1 MSEKS
6 ITVSRLIDAPAEE
19 IFEILTLPAKHP
31 SLDASGTVISGTDQR
46 IQNVGDV
53 FVMNMN
59 AEMMGGDYKTENHVT
74 GLDPNKLT
82 AWKPC
87 PEGTSVE
94 DNGWEWVYELQP
106 EGSDSTTV
114 TLTYSWEHANPKVTK
129 KISFPLFG
137 EKVLEESLERLA
149 STVAGS

>member
-6 ITVSRLIDAPAEE
+6 ITVSRVIDAPAEE
-19 IFEILTLPAKHP
+19 IFEVLTLPAKHP
-31 SLDASGTVISGTDQR
+31 DLDASGTVVSGTDQR

-53 FVMNMN
+53 FVMNMH

-74 GLDPNKLT
+74 GLDPNKLI

-87 PEGTSVE
+87 PEGTTVE
-94 DNGWEWVYELQP
+94 DNGWEWLYELQP

>member
-6 ITVSRLIDAPAEE
+6 ITVSRVIDAPAEE
-19 IFEILTLPAKHP
+19 IFEVLTLPAKHP
-31 SLDASGTVISGTDQR
+31 DLDASGTVVSGTDQR

-53 FVMNMN
+53 FVMNMH

-74 GLDPNKLT
+74 GLDPNKLI

-87 PEGTSVE
+87 PEGTTVE

>member
-6 ITVSRLIDAPAEE
+6 ITVSRVIDAPAEE
-19 IFEILTLPAKHP
+19 IFEVLTLPAKHP
-31 SLDASGTVISGTDQR
+31 DLDASGTVISGTDQR

-53 FVMNMN
+53 FVMNMH

-74 GLDPNKLT
+74 GLDPNKLI
-82 AWKPC
+82 AWWPC
-87 PEGTSVE
+87 PEGTTVE

>member
-53 FVMNMN
+53 FVMNMH

-74 GLDPNKLT
+74 GLDPNKLI

-87 PEGTSVE
+87 PEGSSVE

>member
-31 SLDASGTVISGTDQR
+31 TLDASGTVISGTDQR

-53 FVMNMN
+53 FVMNMH

-74 GLDPNKLT
+74 GLDPNKLI

>member
-74 GLDPNKLT
+74 GLDPNKLI

-94 DNGWEWVYELQP
+94 DNGWEWEYELHP

>member
-31 SLDASGTVISGTDQR
+31 DLDASGTVISGTDQR

-53 FVMNMN
+53 FVMNMH

-74 GLDPNKLT
+74 GLDPNKLI

-87 PEGTSVE
+87 PEGTTVE

>member
-1 MSEKS
+1 MSENS
-6 ITVSRLIDAPAEE
+6 ISVSRLIDAPAEE

-53 FVMNMN
+53 FVMNMH

-74 GLDPNKLT
+74 GLDPNKLI

-87 PEGTSVE
+87 PEGTTVE

>member
-6 ITVSRLIDAPAEE
+6 ITVSRVIDAPAEE
-19 IFEILTLPAKHP
+19 IFEVLTLPAKHP
-31 SLDASGTVISGTDQR
+31 SLDASGTVVSGTDQR

-53 FVMNMN
+53 FVMNTH

-74 GLDPNKLT
+74 GLDPNKLI

-87 PEGTSVE
+87 PEGTTVE

>member
-53 FVMNMN
+53 FVMNMH

-74 GLDPNKLT
+74 GLDPNKLI
-82 AWKPC
+82 ARKPC

>member
-19 IFEILTLPAKHP
+19 IFEVLTLPAKHP
-31 SLDASGTVISGTDQR
+31 SLDASGTVVSGTDQR

-53 FVMNMN
+53 FVMNMH

-74 GLDPNKLT
+74 GLDPNKLI

-87 PEGTSVE
+87 PEGTTVE

>member
-31 SLDASGTVISGTDQR
+31 TLDASGTVISGTDQR

-74 GLDPNKLT
+74 GLDPNKLI

-87 PEGTSVE
+87 PEGTTVE

>member
-6 ITVSRLIDAPAEE
+6 ITVSRVIDAPAEE
-19 IFEILTLPAKHP
+19 IFEVLTLPAKHP
-31 SLDASGTVISGTDQR
+31 DLDASGTVISGTDQR

-53 FVMNMN
+53 FVMNMH

-74 GLDPNKLT
+74 GLEPNKLI

-87 PEGTSVE
+87 PEGTTVE
-94 DNGWEWVYELQP
+94 DNGWEWMYELQP

>member
-6 ITVSRLIDAPAEE
+6 ITVSRVIDAPAEE
-19 IFEILTLPAKHP
+19 IFGVLTLPAKHP
-31 SLDASGTVISGTDQR
+31 GLDASGTVISGTDQR
-46 IQNVGDV
+46 IQQVGDV

-59 AEMMGGDYKTENHVT
+59 AEMMGGDYKMENHVT
-74 GLDPNKLT
+74 GLDPNKLI

-94 DNGWEWVYELQP
+94 DNGWEWMYELQP

-114 TLTYSWEHANPKVTK
+114 TLTYSWEHANPKVEK
-129 KISFPLFG
+129 KVSFPVFDQN
-137 EKVLEESLERLA
+137 VLEESLDKLA
-149 STVAGS
+149 ASVSGS